1 MLDFDFLCGRPT
13 PSVAAVVTAGAPRGS
28 FQKFFFGREEIAVPQ
43 FGSTSEACAAHPRAD
58 VFINFAV
65 RGCGGGGEGGRLL
78 GVRSGGCARGAA
90 FGRESAGG
98 CSWAAECY

>member
-1 MLDFDFLCGRPT
+1 MLDYDFLCGRPT

-43 FGSTSEACAAHPRAD
+43 FGSTADACAARPRAD

-65 RGCGGGGEGGRLL
+65 SGLAARLEGRL
-78 GVRSGGCARGAA
+78 VWRR
-90 FGRESAGG
+90 
-98 CSWAAECY
+98 